1 MGGDSVSALAAGCPV
16 VVFALGDLEYA
27 GAAPAAIR
35 AGVATI
41 AVSRESSGCPGWA
54 LTGADALRDPRV
66 KAAALTSSTRGG
78 RHLRPHWSYQTA
90 VTLASLRIWT

>member
-27 GAAPAAIR
+27 GAAPATIR
-35 AGVATI
+35 ARVATTV
-41 AVSRESSGCPGWA
+41 VSRESSGCPGWA

-66 KAAALTSSTRGG
+66 KAAAFTGSTQGG
-78 RHLRPHWSYQTA
+78 RHLRLH
-90 VTLASLRIWT
+90 